1 MTSALMKIDPA
12 GLPALPSVLGD
23 KRYSCQTG
31 GKVRPGIKV
40 LTKAAQKIEAARRLY
55 DEGVEA
61 GQSFDDIEA
70 RIRAAVPNLDRSPL
84 TPRNVPYFTV
94 RGSDF
99 AMPEIARQIMSKY
112 AEDRGDG
119 ILRLYRFPVVFAS
132 DSLLDVMPHKL
143 EAYGSGSIKFWSDF
157 SADGS
162 ERYCMTFA
170 PVRKASS
177 GRAIR
182 VFGGRKH
189 QLREAN
195 EGRCDPEN
203 CPEYQNRQCNVK
215 GRIIFYIPGITR
227 VAPLELP
234 TNSLYG
240 LDAVRE
246 TLRQIAAMR
255 GGRFSGFLQ
264 GQEAFWLT
272 KKLAEV
278 PHIDEEG
285 RAVRVE
291 QWIIGLEVMIDP
303 TRLLGAPQEQ
313 ILADGERA
321 ASILTG
327 NAERIDDRTDPS
339 FVAEKT
345 AALVTDDDA
354 VLSEGRDATAPV
366 PPDGDDGDGD
376 VGAPIERDV
385 PAPYTQQAPVRTPQQ
400 AAPTRPASTASPR
413 PPNGT
418 ATQATDGVAAVTAQ
432 AQGIGVDAGKYIQF
446 AGKRWGPGW
455 SKNPNGLKR
464 ACEEL
469 ESYRGDPAALT
480 ERIDAELNV
489 FS

>member
-1 MTSALMKIDPA
+1 MTSALMKMDPA
-12 GLPALPSVLGD
+12 GRPALPSVLGER
-23 KRYSCQTG
+23 RYSCQTG
-31 GKVRPGIKV
+31 GKLRPGIKV

-70 RIRAAVPNLDRSPL
+70 RIRAAVPSLDRSPL

-99 AMPEIARQIMSKY
+99 AMPEIARQIMSMY

-119 ILRLYRFPVVFAS
+119 IMRLYRFPVVFAS

-162 ERYCMTFA
+162 QRYCMSFA
-170 PVRKASS
+170 PVRKTSA

-195 EGRCDPEN
+195 GGRCDPEN

-215 GRIIFYIPGITR
+215 GRIIFYIPGITS

-240 LDAVRE
+240 LDAVRD
-246 TLRQIAAMR
+246 TLRQIAQMR
-255 GGRFSGFLQ
+255 GGRFSGFLH
-264 GQEAFWLT
+264 GREAFWLT

-291 QWIIGLEVMIDP
+291 QWIIALQVMIDP
-303 TRLLGAPQEQ
+303 TRLLGAPAEQ

-321 ASILTG
+321 ASILSG
-327 NAERIDDRTDPS
+327 SAERIDDGPDAS
-339 FVAEKT
+339 FVAAT
-345 AALVTDDDA
+345 AAALATDDGA
-354 VLSEGRDATAPV
+354 VVSQGPAATAPV
-366 PPDGDDGDGD
+366 PPDGDDGDEEA
-376 VGAPIERDV
+376 GAPIERDV
-385 PAPYTQQAPVRTPQQ
+385 PARNTPQPSVRAPQQ
-400 AAPTRPASTASPR
+400 AAPARPAVAAR

-418 ATQATDGVAAVTAQ
+418 ASADAVAALAAQ
-432 AQGIGVDAGKYIQF
+432 AQSIGVDAGKYIQF
-446 AGKRWGPGW
+446 ASKRWGAGW

-464 ACEEL
+464 ASEEL
-469 ESYRGDPAALT
+469 ESYRGDPAALV
-480 ERIDAELNV
+480 ERIEAELTV